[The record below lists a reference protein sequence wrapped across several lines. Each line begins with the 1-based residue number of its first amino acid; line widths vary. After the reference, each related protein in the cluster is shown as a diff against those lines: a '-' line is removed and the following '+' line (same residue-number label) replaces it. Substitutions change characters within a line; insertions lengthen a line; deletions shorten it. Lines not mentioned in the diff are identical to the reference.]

1 MMVLCCLSGLVLFP
15 FVLLH
20 AWFCVYGL
28 PSLEAYPLL
37 FYYSVLSLIWL
48 LAWLS
53 HFLHSLFY
61 LCEALHTL
69 HHKSELM
76 KQQLVSAQLH
86 CFEYYQ
92 GKPERDPS
100 PPGKRAFKRE
110 KNVFSASW
118 HASTDHAK
126 SPFSSIKKNKSYTGI
141 SHS

>member
-1 MMVLCCLSGLVLFP
+1 MKVLCCLSGLVLFP
-15 FVLLH
+15 FVILH

-28 PSLEAYPLL
+28 PSLQAYPLL

-61 LCEALHTL
+61 LREALDTL
-69 HHKSELM
+69 HHNSELM
-76 KQQLVSAQLH
+76 KQQLLQARLH

-92 GKPERDPS
+92 GKPS
-100 PPGKRAFKRE
+100 PPARRAFKRE
-110 KNVFSASW
+110 NHVLSASW
-118 HASTDHAK
+118 HASTDHPK

-141 SHS
+141 SPS